1 MKIKR
6 VLSVFL
12 AAALTVI
19 SAGCKKS
26 KNNSASVGAALAQV
40 SEQTGKFSYTV
51 IRGKNA
57 ATEVSEAAK
66 ALRTA
71 LKKTFDANVTLTF
84 DETVEDYDGNTEILI
99 GSTNREESDKIGRA
113 HV

>member
-71 LKKTFDANVTLTF
+71 
-84 DETVEDYDGNTEILI
+84 
-99 GSTNREESDKIGRA
+99 
-113 HV
+113 

>member
-51 IRGKNA
+51 YA
-57 ATEVSEAAK
+57 ARMPQQRSAK
-66 ALRTA
+66 RQRLC
-71 LKKTFDANVTLTF
+71 VP
-84 DETVEDYDGNTEILI
+84 
-99 GSTNREESDKIGRA
+99 
-113 HV
+113 H

>member
-40 SEQTGKFSYTV
+40 SEQTGKFSCIHYTQGLV
-51 IRGKNA
+51 GFA
-57 ATEVSEAAK
+57 AVYMHAVCDAA
-66 ALRTA
+66 AHSDARTS
-71 LKKTFDANVTLTF
+71 
-84 DETVEDYDGNTEILI
+84 I
-99 GSTNREESDKIGRA
+99 GLFHFR
-113 HV
+113 